1 MNNAYAPSAR
11 PSLVRKFLFAVGKAC
26 TRPRSTVSWVI
37 RGHLAKDSVFVS
49 QSYWVAGALPRVPL
63 QTACPGVQDLDV
75 HLPRAF
81 DRTSGKTASI
91 SVDEA
96 CHLAAI
102 TRWTRARKALEI
114 GTSDGNSSLVLAAN
128 METGATVVTLDLPA
142 DFDMGQHTSLAFP
155 TGELNLTPRDRLGGQ
170 CARHP
175 LGRHVRQLFGD
186 SGSIDWNTLGG
197 PFDLV
202 FIDGSHTKEYVRS
215 DSLNAARH
223 LAPAGVIV
231 WHDYGM
237 IADVSMVV
245 DHLAREWPAMR
256 IYAIEGTRLAVGIPA
271 ATQRRLTQ
279 AAAGATA

>member
-1 MNNAYAPSAR
+1 MDNAYAPSGR
-11 PSLVRKFLFAVGKAC
+11 PSLARKFLFAVGKAC

-63 QTACPGVQDLDV
+63 QTACPGVQDFDV
-75 HLPRAF
+75 QLPRAF

-91 SVDEA
+91 TVDEA

-102 TRWTRARKALEI
+102 ARWSRARKALEI

-128 METGATVVTLDLPA
+128 MVTGATVVTLDLPA
-142 DFDMGQHTSLAFP
+142 HFDISQQASLAFP

-175 LGRHVRQLFGD
+175 LGRRVRQVFGD
-186 SGSIDWNTLGG
+186 SGSIDWNALGG

-202 FIDGSHTKEYVRS
+202 FIDGSHTEEYVRS

-223 LAPAGVIV
+223 LVPAGVIV

-245 DHLAREWPAMR
+245 DQLAREWPAMR
-256 IYAIEGTRLAVGIPA
+256 IYAIEGTRLAVALPA
-271 ATQRRLTQ
+271 PAHRRVRPPGTRATP
-279 AAAGATA
+279 